1 MGSMAFHLSAWC
13 KDNPVYTSSP
23 AILFSKYFP
32 LFVCKAVLEHISCF
46 SWTGSFIQLIPRET
60 PPPSLATK
68 SERYSGQYRQQAGD
82 EPPGW
87 LSGLSVASSV
97 RKVGTRYPS
106 SWKSKKKPSL
116 ENPTRKKEKREG
128 EKERREKKNRK
139 PCCAEALARKD
150 WLSPEKFCLN
160 IWLFGYL
167 GAAVQLR
174 YSTDV
179 SGDHALWCFSP
190 FCSCEIW
197 RFSSN
202 LKPC

>member
-82 EPPGW
+82 EPSGW
-87 LSGLSVASSV
+87 LSGLSIASTV
-97 RKVGTRYPS
+97 RKVGTRCPS

-116 ENPTRKKEKREG
+116 ENPTRKKEKKKKRER
-128 EKERREKKNRK
+128 RREKKSQTVSCWNFSK
-139 PCCAEALARKD
+139 KGLTLIWKVLFQHLTI
-150 WLSPEKFCLN
+150 WLSGSCC
-160 IWLFGYL
+160 
-167 GAAVQLR
+167 
-174 YSTDV
+174 S
-179 SGDHALWCFSP
+179 ALILYRCFRWP
-190 FCSCEIW
+190 CTVVL
-197 RFSSN
+197 FSS
-202 LKPC
+202 L

>member
-1 MGSMAFHLSAWC
+1 MGNMAFHLSAWC

-82 EPPGW
+82 EPSGW
-87 LSGLSVASSV
+87 LSGLSVASTV
-97 RKVGTRYPS
+97 RKVGTRCPS

-116 ENPTRKKEKREG
+116 ENPTRKKEKKKREKG
-128 EKERREKKNRK
+128 GERRNHK
-139 PCCAEALARKD
+139 PCRAEALAKKD
-150 WLSPEKFCLN
+150 WLSSEKFCSN

-167 GAAVQLR
+167 GAAVQLW
-174 YSTDV
+174 YSADA

-190 FCSCEIW
+190 LCSCEIR